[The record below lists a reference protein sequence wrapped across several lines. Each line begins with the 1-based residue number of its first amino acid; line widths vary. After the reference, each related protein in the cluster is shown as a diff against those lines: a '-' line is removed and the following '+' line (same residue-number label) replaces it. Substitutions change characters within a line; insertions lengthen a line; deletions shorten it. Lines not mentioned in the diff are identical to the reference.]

1 MLGERINIR
10 NVFIGNFCYFCIA
23 AVASLAV
30 FFILHNA
37 NWVNGDDF
45 EWLKTTA
52 LGIAEPI
59 SYHVGNGR
67 FVPFN
72 HFDSNL
78 TLFLPYGNTAFVH
91 YLLVAIVF
99 CLASFSFLKALK
111 THVPNAN
118 GVLLLGAY
126 SFFVYESVNVYL
138 SIIYP
143 EKIIILG
150 FALFMYLFQK
160 LHEENFGGR
169 LILLCAVVLYITY
182 AKEPVFGVFVVFS
195 LINLIFR
202 KRKIKVNEKRFC
214 YFCLLNALVYALL
227 YYFIVFLH
235 SDLFYNQGRV
245 QLSYIQNIVES
256 FKHQPFLIIIGGFLF
271 YRIYIVLK
279 SREISVLDAF
289 LFMSVAYCSAYF
301 ILKLNDGYYFIPSVV
316 LALPSICK
324 ALSELLQQKKIKY
337 LVYVF
342 LCLLLYK
349 SAKNIIVMGEATS
362 YNRTYYPEYFQNL
375 ARIAETNTI
384 YAVTDSLKMSDLH
397 YGYKVKNDEIFI
409 GYWMTPRNLNY
420 KFTYI
425 SSVDSVPKGGYVR
438 IYDND
443 ELKFYKK

>member
-23 AVASLAV
+23 AVALLAV

-45 EWLKTTA
+45 EWVKTTA

-91 YLLVAIVF
+91 YLLVSMVF
-99 CLASFSFLKALK
+99 CLASFFLLKALK
-111 THVPNAN
+111 KHVPGAN
-118 GVLLLGAY
+118 GVLLLVSY

-160 LHEENFGGR
+160 LHDENSFVS
-169 LILLCAVVLYITY
+169 LILLCTVVLYITY

-202 KRKIKVNEKRFC
+202 RRKINVNEKRFC
-214 YFCLLNALVYALL
+214 YFSLLNALVYALL

-245 QLSYIQNIVES
+245 QLTYIQNIVES
-256 FKHQPFLIIIGGFLF
+256 FKHQPFLIIIWGFLF

-301 ILKLNDGYYFIPSVV
+301 ILKLNDGYYFTPSVI
-316 LALPSICK
+316 LALPSICMT
-324 ALSELLQQKKIKY
+324 LSELLHKKIKY

-349 SAKNIIVMGEATS
+349 SVKNIIVMGEATS
-362 YNRTYYPEYFQNL
+362 HNRTYYPGYFQNL
-375 ARIAETNTI
+375 ARIAEANTI
-384 YAVTDSLKMSDLH
+384 YVVTDSLKMSDLH

-420 KFTYI
+420 KFTYV
-425 SSVDSVPKGGYVR
+425 SSVDSVPKGSYVR
-438 IYDND
+438 IYDNG
-443 ELKFYKK
+443 LKFYKK

>member
-1 MLGERINIR
+1 MLGEKLNIR
-10 NVFIGNFCYFCIA
+10 NVSLDNFCYFCIA

-37 NWVNGDDF
+37 NWVIGDDF

-160 LHEENFGGR
+160 LHDENSFVS
-169 LILLCAVVLYITY
+169 LILLCTVVLYITY

-195 LINLIFR
+195 LVNLLFR
-202 KRKIKVNEKRFC
+202 RRKINANEKRFC
-214 YFCLLNALVYALL
+214 YFCLLNAFVYALL
-227 YYFIVFLH
+227 YYFIVFQH
-235 SDLFYNQGRV
+235 SDSFYNQGRV
-245 QLSYIQNIVES
+245 QLTYIQNIVES
-256 FKHQPFLIIIGGFLF
+256 VKHQPFLIVILGFLV
-271 YRIYIVLK
+271 YRIYIILK
-279 SREISVLDAF
+279 SREISVLDGF

-301 ILKLNDGYYFIPSVV
+301 ILKLNDGYYFTPSVI
-316 LALPSICK
+316 LALPSICMT
-324 ALSELLQQKKIKY
+324 LSELLHKKIKY

-349 SAKNIIVMGEATS
+349 SVKNIIVMGEATS
-362 YNRTYYPEYFQNL
+362 HNRTYYPGYFQNL
-375 ARIAETNTI
+375 ARIAEANTI
-384 YAVTDSLKMSDLH
+384 YVVTDSLKMSDLH

-425 SSVDSVPKGGYVR
+425 SSVDSVPKGSYVR

>member
-1 MLGERINIR
+1 MLGEKLNIR
-10 NVFIGNFCYFCIA
+10 NVSLDNFCYFCIA

-37 NWVNGDDF
+37 NWVIGDDF

-150 FALFMYLFQK
+150 LALFMFLFNK
-160 LHEENFGGR
+160 LHEKTS
-169 LILLCAVVLYITY
+169 LIYLMLLCIVVLYITY
-182 AKEPVFGVFVVFS
+182 AKEPVFGIFVVFS
-195 LINLIFR
+195 LVNLLFR
-202 KRKIKVNEKRFC
+202 RRKMNAKEKMFC
-214 YFCLLNALVYALL
+214 FFCLLNAVVYVLL
-227 YYFIVFLH
+227 YYYIVFLH
-235 SDLFYNQGRV
+235 SDSFYNQGRV
-245 QLSYIQNIVES
+245 QLTYIHNVIES
-256 FKHQPFLIIIGGFLF
+256 AKHQPFLIVIFGFLV
-271 YRIYIVLK
+271 YRVYAVLK
-279 SREISVLDAF
+279 NREISVLDSF
-289 LFMSVAYCSAYF
+289 LLMSVAYSIAYF
-301 ILKLNDGYYFIPSVV
+301 ILKLNDGYYFTPAVI
-316 LALPSICK
+316 LALPSMCK
-324 ALSELLQQKKIKY
+324 TFNNLLQHEKIKY

-349 SAKNIIVMGEATS
+349 SVKNIIVMGEATS
-362 YNRTYYPEYFQNL
+362 HNRTYYPGYFQNL
-375 ARIAETNTI
+375 ARIAEANTI
-384 YAVTDSLKMSDLH
+384 YVVTDSLKMSDLH

-409 GYWMTPRNLNY
+409 GYWMIPRNLNY
-420 KFTYI
+420 KFTYV
-425 SSVDSVPKGGYVR
+425 SSVDSVPKGSYVR
-438 IYDND
+438 IYDNG
-443 ELKFYKK
+443 LKFYKK

>member
-23 AVASLAV
+23 AVALLAV

-45 EWLKTTA
+45 EWVKTTA

-91 YLLVAIVF
+91 YLLVSMVF
-99 CLASFSFLKALK
+99 CLASFFLLKALK
-111 THVPNAN
+111 KHVPGAN
-118 GVLLLGAY
+118 GVLLLVSY

-160 LHEENFGGR
+160 LHDENSFVS
-169 LILLCAVVLYITY
+169 LILLCIVVLYITY

-256 FKHQPFLIIIGGFLF
+256 FKHQPFLIIIWGFLF

-349 SAKNIIVMGEATS
+349 SVKNIIVMGEATS
-362 YNRTYYPEYFQNL
+362 HNRTYYPEYFRNL

-384 YAVTDSLKMSDLH
+384 YAVTDSLKMSDL
-397 YGYKVKNDEIFI
+397 YYSYKVKNDEIFI

-425 SSVDSVPKGGYVR
+425 SSVDSVPQGSYVR
-438 IYDND
+438 EYDND
-443 ELKFYKK
+443 INFYKK